1 MEKKQSLIM
10 TIGAIVMIVVV
21 VLITVVLNIRTD
33 KADSE
38 TIQTE
43 NSVMDAAQTA
53 AFALYEGG
61 KDELFI
67 SEVGVI
73 EESTGP
79 VHYPDVEYDYSF
91 MEQSAEEIYGE
102 LFTNTEETTEYVHF
116 YIEDGVLYLDEY
128 AETGEYDE
136 EGLCIYEWNRGQKI
150 AENVI
155 FVDYNWYRMQP
166 NALYI
171 TSDHVLHGT
180 GEYEDIYLENIKFAR
195 TYADQMIALT
205 MDGNL
210 WCKGWSYSLS
220 DGRELEYQ
228 GWELVMQNVVFA
240 NLTHYGYLAITEDD
254 SLYMWGDNTYGQ
266 LGDGSLLEN
275 GASFKSDC
283 YFYPEPVKVADN
295 IKMVWERHPGNPK
308 QTEEFGELRT
318 YFLTNDNTLYVSG
331 EGIGNESRSF
341 TYFGEMGQLEEPFS
355 VKCTSKLHEVV
366 IEE

>member
-10 TIGAIVMIVVV
+10 TIGAVVLIIVVV
-21 VLITVVLNIRTD
+21 LVSIFIN
-33 KADSE
+33 
-38 TIQTE
+38 E
-43 NSVMDAAQTA
+43 NMDPTRENTSKKDNSALDAAQTVA
-53 AFALYEGG
+53 SALYEGG
-61 KDELFI
+61 KDELFK

-79 VHYPDVEYDYSF
+79 VYYPDVEYDYSF
-91 MEQSAEEIYGE
+91 MEQSAEEIYEE
-102 LFTNTEETTEYVHF
+102 LFTVTDEETEYVHF

-136 EGLCIYEWNRGQKI
+136 EGLCIYEWSREQKI
-150 AENVI
+150 AEDVI

-171 TSDHVLHGT
+171 TADHVLHGT
-180 GEYEDIYLENIKFAR
+180 GDYEDIYLENIKFAR

-210 WCKGWSYSLS
+210 WCRGWSYSLS

-228 GWELVMQNVVFA
+228 GWELIMQNVVFA

-266 LGDGSLLEN
+266 FGDGSLLED
-275 GASFKSDC
+275 GSFNTDC
-283 YFYPEPVKVADN
+283 YFYSEPVKVADN

-318 YFLTNDNTLYVSG
+318 YFLTNDNELYVSG
-331 EGIGNESRSF
+331 ELIGNESRSY
-341 TYFGEMGQLEEPFS
+341 TYLGEMGQLEEPMS
-355 VKCTSKLHEVV
+355 VRCTSTLHEVI
-366 IEE
+366 IE

>member
-1 MEKKQSLIM
+1 MERKQSLIM
-10 TIGAIVMIVVV
+10 TIGAV
-21 VLITVVLNIRTD
+21 VLIVIVVMVALFINRDEDTME
-33 KADSE
+33 KSA
-38 TIQTE
+38 TRNTE
-43 NSVMDAAQTA
+43 SALDTAQTVA
-53 AFALYEGG
+53 SALYEGG
-61 KDELFI
+61 KDELFK
-67 SEVGVI
+67 SEDGVV
-73 EESTGP
+73 EEPTGP

-116 YIEDGVLYLDEY
+116 YIEDGTLYLDEY

-136 EGLCIYEWNRGQKI
+136 EGICIYEWNRRQKI
-150 AENVI
+150 AEDVI
-155 FVDYNWYRMQP
+155 FVDYNWYQMPP

-171 TSDHVLHGT
+171 TADHVLHGT

-205 MDGNL
+205 LDGNL
-210 WCKGWSYSLS
+210 WCRGWSYSLS

-240 NLTHYGYLAITEDD
+240 NITHYGYLAITEDD

-266 LGDGSLLEN
+266 LGDGSLLDN
-275 GASFKSDC
+275 GESFKTDC

-318 YFLTNDNTLYVSG
+318 YFLTNDNKLYVSG
-331 EGIGNESRSF
+331 ENIGNESRSF
-341 TYFGEMGQLEEPFS
+341 TYFGEMGQLEEPMS
-355 VKCTSKLHEVV
+355 VRCTSVLHEVM
-366 IEE
+366 IE

>member
-10 TIGAIVMIVVV
+10 TVGAVVLIAVV
-21 VLITVVLNIRTD
+21 VLVAAFANKKEDAD
-33 KADSE
+33 KGTTEANGDSA
-38 TIQTE
+38 I
-43 NSVMDAAQTA
+43 DAAQTVA
-53 AFALYEGG
+53 SVLYEGG
-61 KDELFI
+61 KDELFK
-67 SEVGVI
+67 SEAGVI

-91 MEQSAEEIYGE
+91 MEQSAQEIYEE
-102 LFTNTEETTEYVHF
+102 LYSNTEEETDYIHF
-116 YIEDGVLYLDEY
+116 YIEDGILYLDEY

-150 AENVI
+150 AEDVI
-155 FVDYNWYRMQP
+155 YVDYNWYRMQP

-171 TSDHVLHGT
+171 TADHVLHGT
-180 GEYEDIYLENIKFAR
+180 GEYEDVYLENIKFAR

-210 WCKGWSYSLS
+210 WCRGWSYSLS

-266 LGDGSLLEN
+266 LGDGSLLEE
-275 GASFKSDC
+275 GSIKTDC

-308 QTEEFGELRT
+308 QTEEFGDLRT
-318 YFLTNDNTLYVSG
+318 YFLTNDNKLYVSG
-331 EGIGNESRSF
+331 ENIGNESRSY
-341 TYFGEMGQLEEPFS
+341 TYLGEMGLLEEPMS
-355 VKCTSKLHEVV
+355 VRCTSTLHEVV
-366 IEE
+366 IE

>member
-1 MEKKQSLIM
+1 MKKKQSLIM
-10 TIGAIVMIVVV
+10 TIGAVLLILIIVSFSMKGQQRKSDAEEQNG
-21 VLITVVLNIRTD
+21 VLDTAKTVAST
-33 KADSE
+33 
-38 TIQTE
+38 
-43 NSVMDAAQTA
+43 
-53 AFALYEGG
+53 LYEGG
-61 KDELFI
+61 KEELFR

-79 VHYPDVEYDYSF
+79 VHYPDIEYDYSF
-91 MEQSAEEIYGE
+91 MEQSAEEIYEE
-102 LFTNTEETTEYVHF
+102 LFSNTEETTEYVHF

-150 AENVI
+150 AEDVI
-155 FVDYNWYRMQP
+155 FVNYNWYCMPP

-171 TSDHVLHGT
+171 TADHVLHGT
-180 GEYEDIYLENIKFAR
+180 GDYEDIYLENIKFAR

-205 MDGNL
+205 LDGNL
-210 WCKGWSYSLS
+210 WCRGCSYSLS
-220 DGRELEYQ
+220 DGRELIYQ

-240 NLTHYGYLAITEDD
+240 NLTHYGYLAITEDE

-266 LGDGSLLEN
+266 FGDGTLLKE
-275 GASFKSDC
+275 GSFKTEC

-308 QTEEFGELRT
+308 QTEEFGELRI
-318 YFLTNDNTLYVSG
+318 YFLTNDNKLYVSG

-341 TYFGEMGQLEEPFS
+341 TYFGELGQLEEPMS
-355 VKCTSKLHEVV
+355 IRCTSTLHEVI
-366 IEE
+366 IEV

>member
-10 TIGAIVMIVVV
+10 TIGAVLLIVLVAVWGKKKEEIAE
-21 VLITVVLNIRTD
+21 T
-33 KADSE
+33 KAVE
-38 TIQTE
+38 TE
-43 NSVMDAAQTA
+43 NTVLDTA
-53 AFALYEGG
+53 KVVASALYEGR
-61 KDELFI
+61 KDEVFK
-67 SEVGVI
+67 SEVGVKK
-73 EESTGP
+73 ESTGP
-79 VHYPDVEYDYSF
+79 VYYPDVEYDYSF
-91 MEQSAEEIYGE
+91 MEQSAEEIYEE
-102 LFTNTEETTEYVHF
+102 LFTVTEEKTEYAHF

-150 AENVI
+150 AEDVI

-171 TSDHVLHGT
+171 TADHVLHGT
-180 GEYEDIYLENIKFAR
+180 GDYEDIYLENIKFAR

-210 WCKGWSYSLS
+210 WCRGWSYSLS

-228 GWELVMQNVVFA
+228 GWELIMQNVVFA

-266 LGDGSLLEN
+266 FGDDSLLED
-275 GASFKSDC
+275 GSFNTDC
-283 YFYPEPVKVADN
+283 YFYSEPVKVADN

-318 YFLTNDNTLYVSG
+318 YFLTHDNELYVSG
-331 EGIGNESRSF
+331 ELIGNESRSY
-341 TYFGEMGQLEEPFS
+341 TYLGEMGQLEEPMS
-355 VKCTSKLHEVV
+355 VRCTSTLHEVI
-366 IEE
+366 IE

>member
-10 TIGAIVMIVVV
+10 TIGAVVLIVVV
-21 VLITVVLNIRTD
+21 VLVT
-33 KADSE
+33 
-38 TIQTE
+38 
-43 NSVMDAAQTA
+43 
-53 AFALYEGG
+53 AFANKKEDVDKVPNAENAESAL
-61 KDELFI
+61 DADFT
-67 SEVGVI
+67 
-73 EESTGP
+73 EEPTGP

-102 LFTNTEETTEYVHF
+102 LFANTEETTEYVHF
-116 YIEDGVLYLDEY
+116 YIEDGTLYLDEY

-136 EGLCIYEWNRGQKI
+136 EGICIYEWNRGQKI
-150 AENVI
+150 AEDVI
-155 FVDYNWYRMQP
+155 FVDYNWYRMPP

-240 NLTHYGYLAITEDD
+240 NITHYGYLAITEDE

-266 LGDGSLLEN
+266 LGDGSLLKEGTIN
-275 GASFKSDC
+275 TDC
-283 YFYPEPVKVADN
+283 YFYEEPVKVADN
-295 IKMVWERHPGNPK
+295 IKMAWERHPGNPE

-318 YFLTNDNTLYVSG
+318 YFLTNDNKLYVSG

-341 TYFGEMGQLEEPFS
+341 TYFGEMGQLEEPMS
-355 VKCTSKLHEVV
+355 IRCTSTLHEVV
-366 IEE
+366 IE

>member
-10 TIGAIVMIVVV
+10 TIGAVVLIVVV
-21 VLITVVLNIRTD
+21 VLVTAFANKKEDVDKVPNAE
-33 KADSE
+33 KADSALDAD
-38 TIQTE
+38 ITE
-43 NSVMDAAQTA
+43 
-53 AFALYEGG
+53 EP
-61 KDELFI
+61 
-67 SEVGVI
+67 
-73 EESTGP
+73 TGP
-79 VHYPDVEYDYSF
+79 VYYPDVEYDYSF

-102 LFTNTEETTEYVHF
+102 LFTNTEEKTEYVHF
-116 YIEDGVLYLDEY
+116 YIEDGTLYLDEY

-136 EGLCIYEWNRGQKI
+136 EGICIYEWNRGQKI
-150 AENVI
+150 AEDVI
-155 FVDYNWYRMQP
+155 FVDYNWYRMPP

-240 NLTHYGYLAITEDD
+240 NITHYGYLAITEDE

-266 LGDGSLLEN
+266 LGDGSLLKEGTIN
-275 GASFKSDC
+275 TDC
-283 YFYPEPVKVADN
+283 YFYEEPVKVADN
-295 IKMVWERHPGNPK
+295 IKMAWERHPGNPE

-318 YFLTNDNTLYVSG
+318 YFLTNDNKLYVSG

-341 TYFGEMGQLEEPFS
+341 TYFGEMGQLEEPMS
-355 VKCTSKLHEVV
+355 IRCTSTLHEVV
-366 IEE
+366 IE